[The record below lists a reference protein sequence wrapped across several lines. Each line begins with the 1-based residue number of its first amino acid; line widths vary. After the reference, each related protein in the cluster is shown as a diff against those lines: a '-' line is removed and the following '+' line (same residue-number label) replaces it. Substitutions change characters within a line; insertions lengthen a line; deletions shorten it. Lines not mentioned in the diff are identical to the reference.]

1 MIGGTHFW
9 GHADIYIA
17 IPLTYPT
24 YEIENQSVTF
34 LRGVETAFKYYPW
47 RIENKKIRP
56 FIGMSIAPFYYQ
68 QDNNDQEFG
77 DGPGLSHTSIPLL
90 TGFTYNVNNHLIELG
105 ATWNYRNEQDYF
117 ISRIQ
122 EISVETPPIYLNLS
136 YRFMIETT
144 LSAEK
149 NWESGQ
155 TKKKTEELASTGD
168 LNSFY
173 IGGGLSSAFWLKK
186 SSYNQN
192 QRPYTEG
199 YGISI
204 MPDFTLGYYFH
215 NPDLNIGVAYRSY
228 GTSVNTYGTEQFVR
242 RRSMALEATKYIGDY
257 PGFAAFVG
265 PAISYESLLFEE
277 TFENQ
282 QTQDLTDNKFAYG
295 LTFGWDIRPNRLQT
309 WILRTNLRWF
319 PNLELD
325 IDNNSSIS
333 FDNIEFNFIQFILY
347 PGRIK

>member
-1 MIGGTHFW
+1 
-9 GHADIYIA
+9 
-17 IPLTYPT
+17 
-24 YEIENQSVTF
+24 
-34 LRGVETAFKYYPW
+34 
-47 RIENKKIRP
+47 
-56 FIGMSIAPFYYQ
+56 
-68 QDNNDQEFG
+68 
-77 DGPGLSHTSIPLL
+77 
-90 TGFTYNVNNHLIELG
+90 
-105 ATWNYRNEQDYF
+105 
-117 ISRIQ
+117 
-122 EISVETPPIYLNLS
+122 
-136 YRFMIETT
+136 
-144 LSAEK
+144 
-149 NWESGQ
+149 
-155 TKKKTEELASTGD
+155 
-168 LNSFY
+168 
-173 IGGGLSSAFWLKK
+173 
-186 SSYNQN
+186 
-192 QRPYTEG
+192 
-199 YGISI
+199 

-228 GTSVNTYGTEQFVR
+228 GTSVNTYGTEQFAR

-257 PGFAAFVG
+257 HGFAAFVG